1 MKVFNKNKQETLVGS
16 YFLFTFAAA
25 LVRNYL
31 RSAEAIGG
39 VAMKRESGE
48 KPEQS
53 RCCMRLI
60 GQAQWS
66 LTFFR
71 EDRLNEFDDASQ
83 KTCRCHRERD
93 NVCAHCMYQSA
104 YYKYLRFLSMI
115 LSRLVG

>member
-1 MKVFNKNKQETLVGS
+1 MKFLTKINKKPWRVHIFYLPLQPQ
-16 YFLFTFAAA
+16 

-60 GQAQWS
+60 GQA
-66 LTFFR
+66 
-71 EDRLNEFDDASQ
+71 
-83 KTCRCHRERD
+83 
-93 NVCAHCMYQSA
+93 
-104 YYKYLRFLSMI
+104 
-115 LSRLVG
+115 

>member
-1 MKVFNKNKQETLVGS
+1 MKPWRVHIFYLPLQPQ
-16 YFLFTFAAA
+16 

-60 GQAQWS
+60 GQA
-66 LTFFR
+66 
-71 EDRLNEFDDASQ
+71 
-83 KTCRCHRERD
+83 
-93 NVCAHCMYQSA
+93 
-104 YYKYLRFLSMI
+104 
-115 LSRLVG
+115 

>member
-1 MKVFNKNKQETLVGS
+1 
-16 YFLFTFAAA
+16 
-25 LVRNYL
+25 
-31 RSAEAIGG
+31 
-39 VAMKRESGE
+39 MKRESGE

-83 KTCRCHRERD
+83 KTCRCHRETMCMLT
-93 NVCAHCMYQSA
+93 VCIDQHTISIYAFC
-104 YYKYLRFLSMI
+104 L
-115 LSRLVG
+115 